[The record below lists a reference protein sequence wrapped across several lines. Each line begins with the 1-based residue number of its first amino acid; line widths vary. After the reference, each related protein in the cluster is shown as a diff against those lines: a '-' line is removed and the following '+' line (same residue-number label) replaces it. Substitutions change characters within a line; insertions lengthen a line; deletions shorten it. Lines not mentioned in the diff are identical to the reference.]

1 MLAVGANSAAIMAAL
16 PSKRTDLVL
25 SPEGVQWAVNAYLV
39 ASAACIVLGGQAA
52 DRFGARL
59 TSMVGLTLFGVASS
73 IIASWHFAGPRG
85 SLRGRLSNSARGVS
99 RRPQLSMPLTV
110 ARLRALHRAEDIGS
124 VLKGGVN
131 VCQRHLVNE
140 VLRPLVTEFVRNFG
154 RKGATPIQR
163 GSNAGLLG
171 RVQALKLIRHN
182 ALRLLRAVPRPVG
195 RLLSAGASLAR
206 ALTFISATL
215 RTSSM
220 PFSMRSSARWAV
232 GDRVEAARLRSFFRQ
247 SSPGANGPQPPNR
260 HYRA

>member
-1 MLAVGANSAAIMAAL
+1 MLWSSCLAMLAVGANSAAIMAAL

-99 RRPQLSMPLTV
+99 RRPQLSMPLT
-110 ARLRALHRAEDIGS
+110 APRLRALHRAEDIGS

-131 VCQRHLVNE
+131 VCQRRLANE

-154 RKGATPIQR
+154 REDATPIQR

-171 RVQALKLIRHN
+171 RVQAVKLIRHN

-195 RLLSAGASLAR
+195 RLLSAPGSKWCRHHVLPRDCMSSEHFGQLAWQFKR
-206 ALTFISATL
+206 MFG
-215 RTSSM
+215 SS
-220 PFSMRSSARWAV
+220 
-232 GDRVEAARLRSFFRQ
+232 G
-247 SSPGANGPQPPNR
+247 
-260 HYRA
+260 